1 VAPLLVAVPVAL
13 AASSAYMLPVATLPT
28 ALVFGTGYVR
38 LPQMLRAGALLSVI
52 GAAVT
57 AAMISIAAPFL

>member
-1 VAPLLVAVPVAL
+1 
-13 AASSAYMLPVATLPT
+13 MLPVATLPN
-28 ALVFGTGYVR
+28 ALVFGTGYVP

-52 GAAVT
+52 GAAVI